1 MSKQESTSTEN
12 KETIYLDI
20 KGAISK
26 FNDAHPDGVLNQRK
40 LSEKLGITQMTLNNL
55 QRGKVPV
62 IFCQVK
68 KMMDILGLEFKDIVK
83 TK

>member
-1 MSKQESTSTEN
+1 MSKEETTEN

-26 FNDAHPDGVLNQRK
+26 FNDSHPDGLLNQKK
-40 LSEKLGITQMTLNNL
+40 LSEKLGMTTMTLQNL
-55 QRGKVPV
+55 QKGKVPV